1 MKHGIELD
9 REMSSVYEFAQLDH
23 FAKGHSVAHVQA
35 GDLNE
40 LIVRFVR
47 QVEKFAVDIDAVD
60 KPAEIQKI
68 QDFKRSFDI
77 AKVKD
82 NTGS

>member
-9 REMSSVYEFAQLDH
+9 REVCAVYQFTQLDH
-23 FAKGHSVAHVQA
+23 FAEGHSVAHVKA
-35 GDLNE
+35 GHFNE